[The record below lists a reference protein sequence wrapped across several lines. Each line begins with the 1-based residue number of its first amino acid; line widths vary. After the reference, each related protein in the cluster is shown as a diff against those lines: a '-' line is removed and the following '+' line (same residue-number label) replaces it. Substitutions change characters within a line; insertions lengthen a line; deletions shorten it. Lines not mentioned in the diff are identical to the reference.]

1 MSTDLDIL
9 IENIYVSPSAEKWFK
24 EVLESLVSKY
34 GLSKKVIKSD
44 LYTAD

>member
-1 MSTDLDIL
+1 MSTELDIL

-24 EVLESLVSKY
+24 EVVESLVSRY
-34 GLSKKVIKSD
+34 GLSKNVIKSD